1 MKHSEREAVEAL
13 ERAIGSALAPIP
25 GCQEQV
31 VLPLDTA
38 RTLSLLID
46 RLQSDHEFVEELL
59 QTLRLILDTL
69 RALLSPPCSI
79 GPHAQT
85 VLQII
90 GALGKLALPPSQKPF
105 PNETHETLLPNAR
118 RGD

>member
-25 GCQEQV
+25 GCQEQA

-38 RTLSLLID
+38 TTLSLLID

-59 QTLRLILDTL
+59 PTLRLTLDTL
-69 RALLSPPCSI
+69 RALLSPPCHI
-79 GPHAQT
+79 APHAAA

-90 GALGKLALPPSQKPF
+90 GILDKLALPPSTPPQHAE
-105 PNETHETLLPNAR
+105 NR
-118 RGD
+118 SQQSS